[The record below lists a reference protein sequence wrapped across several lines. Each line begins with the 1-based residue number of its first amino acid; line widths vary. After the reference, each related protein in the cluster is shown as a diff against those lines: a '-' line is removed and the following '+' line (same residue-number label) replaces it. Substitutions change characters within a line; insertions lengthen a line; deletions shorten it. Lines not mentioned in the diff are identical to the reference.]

1 VKTVL
6 GYQNVWTYLLSEDKQ
21 HLRLLTT
28 TGEKSQVITDDF
40 PTLTIKGDRFLE
52 EMIEGKDIVLVED
65 ARTDP
70 RTNKDIVAQLGNRT
84 IVNVPIVLMDRHLG
98 AFGTGTFGDEGVSV
112 PTSTQLDY
120 LRALASHMAVTL
132 DRIHL
137 LAKRKQAEEDVRKL
151 NEELEQRVAERT
163 AQLEAA
169 NKELEAFSYSASHD
183 LRAPLRGIDGFSQI
197 LLEDYA
203 EKLDAD
209 GKDYLQRVRAATGR
223 MAELIDALLTL
234 SRVTRAEFQRERV
247 DLSALVREI
256 AEDLRGHEPER
267 GVEFVIADGLTAEGD
282 PRLLRAALEN
292 LLGNAWKYTAKQ
304 PQARIEFG
312 RLTPLPASASPDEH
326 PERNVVKSKG
336 HRERG
341 EPSEGGASQGPG
353 VGGEVYFVRDN
364 GAGFDMAYADKLF
377 GVFQRLHAQG
387 EFKGL
392 GIGLATVQ
400 RILHRHGGRV
410 WAESA
415 VGQGATFYFTIAKE
429 GMQTP

>member
-1 VKTVL
+1 VPE
-6 GYQNVWTYLLSEDKQ
+6 GIFILSID
-21 HLRLLTT
+21 
-28 TGEKSQVITDDF
+28 ITDR
-40 PTLTIKGDRFLE
+40 K
-52 EMIEGKDIVLVED
+52 
-65 ARTDP
+65 
-70 RTNKDIVAQLGNRT
+70 
-84 IVNVPIVLMDRHLG
+84 
-98 AFGTGTFGDEGVSV
+98 
-112 PTSTQLDY
+112 
-120 LRALASHMAVTL
+120 RAE
-132 DRIHL
+132 
-137 LAKRKQAEEDVRKL
+137 AEIRKL
-151 NEELEQRVAERT
+151 NAELEQRVAERT
-163 AQLEAA
+163 AQLAVA
-169 NKELEAFSYSASHD
+169 NRELEAFAYSVSHD
-183 LRAPLRGIDGFSQI
+183 LRAPRRSMDGFSQV

-203 EKLDAD
+203 DRLDAE
-209 GKDYLQRVRAATGR
+209 GKDAIGRVRAAAGR
-223 MAELIDALLTL
+223 MAELIDALLAL

-256 AEDLRGHEPER
+256 AEDFRGRELER

-282 PRLLRAALEN
+282 TRLLRAALEN
-292 LLGNAWKYTAKQ
+292 LLDNAWKYTAKQ

-377 GVFQRLHAQG
+377 GVFQRLQAQG

-429 GMQTP
+429 GLQTPCA

>member
-1 VKTVL
+1 
-6 GYQNVWTYLLSEDKQ
+6 
-21 HLRLLTT
+21 
-28 TGEKSQVITDDF
+28 
-40 PTLTIKGDRFLE
+40 
-52 EMIEGKDIVLVED
+52 
-65 ARTDP
+65 
-70 RTNKDIVAQLGNRT
+70 
-84 IVNVPIVLMDRHLG
+84 
-98 AFGTGTFGDEGVSV
+98 
-112 PTSTQLDY
+112 
-120 LRALASHMAVTL
+120 
-132 DRIHL
+132 L

-247 DLSALVREI
+247 DLSALVRKI

-267 GVEFVIADGLTAEGD
+267 GVEFVVADGLTAEGD

-312 RLTPLPASASPDEH
+312 TLTPLPPSPDGT
-326 PERNVVKSKG
+326 S
-336 HRERG
+336 G
-341 EPSEGGASQGPG
+341 EGRGGARSAGER
-353 VGGEVYFVRDN
+353 GEVYFVRDN

-377 GVFQRLHAQG
+377 GVFQRLHTEG

-392 GIGLATVQ
+392 GVGLATVQ
-400 RILHRHGGRV
+400 RIIHRHGGRI
-410 WAESA
+410 WAEGA
-415 VGQGATFYFTIAKE
+415 VGQGATFYFTLE
-429 GMQTP
+429 